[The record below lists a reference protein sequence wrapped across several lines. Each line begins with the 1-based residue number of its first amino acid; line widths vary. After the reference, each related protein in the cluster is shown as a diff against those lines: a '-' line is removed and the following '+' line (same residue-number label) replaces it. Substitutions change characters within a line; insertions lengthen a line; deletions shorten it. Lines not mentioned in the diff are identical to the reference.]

1 MLNIA
6 LLFGEVGFISRKKII
21 DGIRAA
27 SSEDECN
34 LFLFSCEGWRFDRF
48 KKYQIGEYTIFQLP
62 DYKKFDG
69 VIVDFNSIK
78 DLSTQKYIRK
88 QLIKADVPYA
98 SFFSDG
104 NANVS
109 VITEN
114 YNGIHQIIEHL
125 VSVHHVKEIH
135 YISGTKHNI
144 DATEREYAYISALKE
159 FNLPFEE
166 NYISNGSFEYYGGK
180 NVIDTY
186 MATGRKLP
194 DAFIAANDT
203 MAIGVIKSLQSY
215 GYRVPEDIIVTG
227 YDFHDYSQLI
237 TPRLTTVNKKDEQ
250 VGKQIYYRLKQAIAD
265 KSLKIRDIVKGEMV
279 LGHSCGCQSEA
290 IQQDEVI
297 IDRILENQIYID
309 NNMDYLKS
317 IAIEFSNIDKFDY
330 FQKELK
336 AYINLMKWD
345 YCYLCMCC
353 SETQYHQEIE
363 ATASGKQIERDL
375 TRYTETVNVPLAFEN
390 GEWTSYA
397 NFPRTMLLPP
407 DCKKPEH
414 GIYYIIM
421 PIHYDDICIGY
432 CVVGNK
438 KDTPADRFI
447 QHMVINVNNALGN
460 IYQKELM
467 QHMFQRLNRKS
478 ILDELTGL
486 YNRFG
491 LWENMEHFL
500 SIATDSKSCVA
511 ILFFDLDCLKYV
523 NDMYGHEEGDQ
534 YIKSMAYIMTKCFGS
549 DDILVRYG
557 GDEFIACTLL
567 QSKDEIEEKITHIQ
581 QEIAAYNTLGLTQ
594 QLSTSIG
601 YSFCDDIA
609 SIEVNKMSEQADEA
623 MYRNKRTKKRHF

>member
-27 SSEDECN
+27 SAEDKCN
-34 LFLFSCEGWRFDRF
+34 LFLFSCEGWRFDPF
-48 KKYQIGEYTIFQLP
+48 IKFQIGEYNIFRLP

-88 QLIKADVPYA
+88 QLIQAEVPYA

-104 NANVS
+104 NANVT

-125 VSVHHVKEIH
+125 VNVHHVKEIH
-135 YISGTKHNI
+135 YISGTTHNI
-144 DATEREYAYISALKE
+144 DATEREYAYISTLKE
-159 FNLPFEE
+159 FHLPFEE

-186 MATGRKLP
+186 IATGRKLP
-194 DAFIAANDT
+194 DAFIAANDA
-203 MAIGVIKSLQSY
+203 MAIGAIKSLQAH

-227 YDFHDYSQLI
+227 YDHHDYSQLMN
-237 TPRLTTVNKKDEQ
+237 PKLTTVNKKDEE
-250 VGKQIYYRLKQAIAD
+250 VGRQIYRRLKQAIAD
-265 KSLKIRDIVKGEMV
+265 RSLKVRDIIKGEMV
-279 LGHSCGCQSEA
+279 LGCSCGCQQKEFKP
-290 IQQDEVI
+290 DEVI

-317 IAIEFSNIDKFDY
+317 ISIEFSNIDKFDY
-330 FQKELK
+330 FLKELK

-345 YCYLCMCC
+345 YFYLCLCC
-353 SETQYHQEIE
+353 SETQYLQELE
-363 ATASGKQIERDL
+363 ATASGTKVTRDL
-375 TRYTETVNVPLAFEN
+375 TKYTETVNIPLAFEN

-397 NFPRTMLLPP
+397 DFPRTMLLPP
-407 DCKKPEH
+407 DCKRPEY
-414 GIYYIIM
+414 GIYYIFM
-421 PIHYDDICIGY
+421 PIHQDDTCIGY

-438 KDTPADRFI
+438 KDTPASRFI
-447 QHMVINVNNALGN
+447 QHMIINVNNALGN

-467 QHMFQRLNRKS
+467 QHMFQRLNQKS
-478 ILDELTGL
+478 TLDELTGL
-486 YNRFG
+486 YNRHG
-491 LWENMEHFL
+491 LWENLESFL
-500 SIATDSKSCVA
+500 SIATQSKLCVA

-523 NDMYGHEEGDQ
+523 NDVYGHEEGDQ
-534 YIKSMAYIMTKCFGS
+534 YIKSLAHIITKCFGNN
-549 DDILVRYG
+549 DLLVRYG

-567 QSKDEIEEKITHIQ
+567 QNEKEIEEKITHIY
-581 QEIAAYNTLGLTQ
+581 QEIAIYNSSGLTQ

-601 YSFCDDIA
+601 YSFCNDVA
-609 SIEVNKMSEQADEA
+609 SIDVNKMIEQADEA
-623 MYRNKRTKKRHF
+623 MYINKKAKKR